1 MALQRTKLLDVQ
13 NVTGISTV
21 GIFTVGI
28 TDCTGP
34 VGVAS
39 TTYLRGVIMHNAGAS
54 VGSGGS
60 CTASLYVYPKSAQ
73 GQEKAAN
80 TGIGDT
86 NYRLL
91 RINLDANETYFFEP
105 VYPITLVDRESIVV
119 SVRPPSAGQGS
130 GIGSMVNFQILGDT
144 DVV

>member
-1 MALQRTKLLDVQ
+1 MGLKRTKLLDIK

-39 TTYLRGVIMHNAGAS
+39 TTYIRGVMMHSA
-54 VGSGGS
+54 VGLGS
-60 CTASLYVYPKSAQ
+60 CTASIYLYPKSAQ
-73 GQEKAAN
+73 GQEKAGN

-86 NYRLL
+86 NYQIL
-91 RINLDANETYFFEP
+91 RVNLIQNETYFFEP
-105 VYPITLVDRESIVV
+105 NYPIVLTDRESIVV
-119 SVRPPSAGQGS
+119 SVRGAVGNGS
-130 GIGSMVNFQILGDT
+130 GIGSMVNFQILGAT
-144 DVV
+144 DV

>member
-1 MALQRTKLLDVQ
+1 MGLKRTKLLDIK

-39 TTYLRGVIMHNAGAS
+39 TTYIRGVMMHSA
-54 VGSGGS
+54 VGLGS
-60 CTASLYVYPKSAQ
+60 CTASIYLYPKSAQ
-73 GQEKAAN
+73 GQEKAGN

-86 NYRLL
+86 NYQIL
-91 RINLDANETYFFEP
+91 RVNLIQNETYFFEP
-105 VYPITLVDRESIVV
+105 NYPIVLTDRESIVV
-119 SVRPPSAGQGS
+119 SVRGAVGNGS

-144 DVV
+144 DV

>member
-1 MALQRTKLLDVQ
+1 MGLKRTKLLDIKT
-13 NVTGISTV
+13 VTGISTV

-39 TTYLRGVIMHNAGAS
+39 TSYIRGVMMHSA
-54 VGSGGS
+54 VGLGS
-60 CTASLYVYPKSAQ
+60 CTASIYLYPKSAQ
-73 GQEKAAN
+73 GQEKAGN

-86 NYRLL
+86 NYQIL
-91 RINLDANETYFFEP
+91 RVNLIQNETYFFEP
-105 VYPITLVDRESIVV
+105 NYPIVLTDRESIVV
-119 SVRPPSAGQGS
+119 SVRGAVDNGS

-144 DVV
+144 DV